1 MKLSTENDRIFY
13 QTHKSALK
21 SIAQSWQPR
30 TGLAL
35 ASLVRLAGKLPL
47 IRIRMGH
54 PKIQRLKEKASGD
67 LFHSQCIPPPYWYYN
82 THMDQI
88 NYEPL
93 NKLAGTYKIET
104 PKSSLA

>member
-54 PKIQRLKEKASGD
+54 PKIQRLKEKAFIS
-67 LFHSQCIPPPYWYYN
+67 FR
-82 THMDQI
+82 
-88 NYEPL
+88 
-93 NKLAGTYKIET
+93 
-104 PKSSLA
+104 